1 MYRTGCRNVS
11 YCQQQPS
18 YSVLYCVHPDDQ
30 TQPTYEMTPGFKP
43 FTEELY
49 VSKKVEENA
58 RASEGKLIMP
68 TRNNNR
74 KKVIMCVTTS
84 QPEKKAAKI
93 TFAQFKR
100 RTLQS
105 IIYTPEQNIRWNK
118 QHLVRGKSGVL
129 PTDPLFTL

>member
-1 MYRTGCRNVS
+1 MITGHWHYIINWRDATHFDSEGDYRTGCRNVS
-11 YCQQQPS
+11 HCQQQQS

-30 TQPTYEMTPGFKP
+30 TQPTYEMIPGFKP

-84 QPEKKAAKI
+84 QSEKK
-93 TFAQFKR
+93 KR
-100 RTLQS
+100 QKS
-105 IIYTPEQNIRWNK
+105 
-118 QHLVRGKSGVL
+118 HLLSLNVEPSRA
-129 PTDPLFTL
+129 